1 MNTGIA
7 KVKVEILE
15 NESREHA
22 LANSG
27 NKITKVESAEVKE
40 IKKTEIA
47 NNFEKQKIIKKE
59 SNKLCYSFLRF
70 QLCLLNK
77 ENLKLDS

>member
-22 LANSG
+22 LVNSG

-40 IKKTEIA
+40 IKK
-47 NNFEKQKIIKKE
+47 KKLQII
-59 SNKLCYSFLRF
+59 LRSR
-70 QLCLLNK
+70 K
-77 ENLKLDS
+77 S

>member
-22 LANSG
+22 LVNSG
-27 NKITKVESAEVKE
+27 NKITKVESAEIKE
-40 IKKTEIA
+40 IKK
-47 NNFEKQKIIKKE
+47 QK
-59 SNKLCYSFLRF
+59 L
-70 QLCLLNK
+70 
-77 ENLKLDS
+77 

>member
-22 LANSG
+22 LVNSG
-27 NKITKVESAEVKE
+27 NKTTKVQSAEVKE
-40 IKKTEIA
+40 IKKIEIV
-47 NNFEKQKIIKKE
+47 NNFEKQGIIK
-59 SNKLCYSFLRF
+59 NKNQNSRNEEFDQQNSILIDK
-70 QLCLLNK
+70 Q
-77 ENLKLDS
+77 